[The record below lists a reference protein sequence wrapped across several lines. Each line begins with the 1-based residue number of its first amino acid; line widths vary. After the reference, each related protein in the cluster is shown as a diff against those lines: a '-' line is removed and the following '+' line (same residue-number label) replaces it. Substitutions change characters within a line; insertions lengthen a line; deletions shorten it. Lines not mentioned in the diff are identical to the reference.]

1 MPRRVLTVAGW
12 FIGVGAYLASA
23 AARAAVLR
31 NLSVVLPGTD
41 EQSRRRLAL
50 RTFVHGA
57 WGYLELLAL
66 SPETLA
72 AMTEDVSVEGWEHL
86 DAALAR
92 GRGVI
97 MVSAHVGT
105 PSTAGQLLAL
115 RGLCTHVVVEPLR
128 PPALF
133 DFMAEIRQ
141 QAGLRLIPT
150 GPRAIREILT
160 ALRRNEIVGIFGDRD
175 VAGSGET
182 LPFFDRATRMSTA
195 AATLALRTGASIV
208 PCVAYRTRPFHA
220 VAEIWPSI
228 ELTRTADPRGD
239 VREGTARITSCLEAF
254 IRCRPDQWVVFSDV
268 WPDAS
273 STMGPTPAEQ
283 QGSMDQR

>member
-1 MPRRVLTVAGW
+1 LTVAGW
-12 FIGVGAYLASA
+12 FIGVGTYLTLR

-31 NLSVVLPGTD
+31 NLSVVVPGTD
-41 EQSRRRLAL
+41 EQTRRRLAM

-66 SPETLA
+66 TPETLA

-97 MVSAHVGT
+97 MVSGHVGT

-115 RGLCTHVVVEPLR
+115 RGLPTHVVVEPLR
-128 PPALF
+128 PAALF
-133 DFMAEIRQ
+133 QLMVEIRQ

-150 GPRAIREILT
+150 GPRAVREVLG

-208 PCVAYRTRPFHA
+208 PCVAYRTRPFQA

-228 ELTRTADPRGD
+228 ELSRGADPRRD
-239 VREGTARITSCLEAF
+239 VREGTMRITACLEAI
-254 IRCRPDQWVVFSDV
+254 IRRHPEQWAVFSDI

-273 STMGPTPAEQ
+273 STMGPAPADQ
-283 QGSMDQR
+283 QGSMDRR